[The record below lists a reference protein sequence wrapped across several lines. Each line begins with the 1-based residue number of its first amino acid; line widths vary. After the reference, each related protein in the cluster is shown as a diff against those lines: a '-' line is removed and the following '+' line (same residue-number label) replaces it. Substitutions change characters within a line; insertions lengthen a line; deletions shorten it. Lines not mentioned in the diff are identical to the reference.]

1 MTAERYCGEANV
13 MHFLNNYRTRITKK
27 TQYELTIVRKF
38 VKVVAKK
45 CSQILLRTVEVSEK
59 HSLSLMTGNLYQV
72 QGILKFCIKL
82 SIFKNSTIQGFQ

>member
-1 MTAERYCGEANV
+1 MLPFLSLWKELGCLLFGIFMTAERYCGEANV

-45 CSQILLRTVEVSEK
+45 CSQILLLWK
-59 HSLSLMTGNLYQV
+59 
-72 QGILKFCIKL
+72 
-82 SIFKNSTIQGFQ
+82 